1 MRNKVKLYCTLK
13 LKKNGMTKINPAQF
27 LGWPLNPKRPP
38 TAWKPNHAVE
48 SRSMRSFSNEKPGPE
63 GKLFL
68 RGVFIQ
74 WSTFESKFSFVKV

>member
-1 MRNKVKLYCTLK
+1 MYIKIKEKWDDENKSSSVLRVTVESKE
-13 LKKNGMTKINPAQF
+13 
-27 LGWPLNPKRPP
+27 RPP

-74 WSTFESKFSFVKV
+74 